1 MRRSLA
7 RHAALTLL
15 LTCAISARAQDA
27 SSSASRVVSVTLHP
41 GSAVVERVAQVA
53 AGSKRLELIGLP
65 IDFDAQSLRVY
76 ADPGIRV
83 REVSVLDQSATH
95 SRSPSGISWS
105 TSIPSASARR

>member
-1 MRRSLA
+1 METHMRRTLA

-15 LTCAISARAQDA
+15 LACAMNARAQDA

-65 IDFDAQSLRVY
+65 IQFDAQSLRVY

-83 REVSVLDQSATH
+83 GEVSVLEQSATH
-95 SRSPSGISWS
+95 SRS
-105 TSIPSASARR
+105 ARVS